1 VKFSILVFE
10 EYMAGHGSLRSNY
23 YIITWIKGVFMKEF
37 RCKFCH
43 RLLAKVED
51 GSKVEIKCPKCKTLN
66 LYQEETVIVYD
77 IPENNVT
84 KKFID
89 RGFVKYDIVSN

>member
-1 VKFSILVFE
+1 ML
-10 EYMAGHGSLRSNY
+10 
-23 YIITWIKGVFMKEF
+23 KEF

-43 RLLAKVED
+43 RLLAKVEE

-66 LYQEETVIVYD
+66 LYQDETVVVYE

-84 KKFID
+84 KKILE
-89 RGFVKYDIVSN
+89 RGVVKYDLLEN

>member
-1 VKFSILVFE
+1 
-10 EYMAGHGSLRSNY
+10 
-23 YIITWIKGVFMKEF
+23 MKEF

-43 RLLAKVED
+43 RLLAKIDE

-66 LYQEETVIVYD
+66 LYSDETVIVYE

-84 KKFID
+84 KKIIE
-89 RGFVKYDIVSN
+89 RGIVKYDLLKH